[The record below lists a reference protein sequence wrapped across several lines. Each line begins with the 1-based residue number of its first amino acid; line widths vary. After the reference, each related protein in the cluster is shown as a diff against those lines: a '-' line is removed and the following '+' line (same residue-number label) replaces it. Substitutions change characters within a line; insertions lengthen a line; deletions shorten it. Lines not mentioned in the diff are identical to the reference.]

1 LLVECF
7 CVRILALKIKLSD
20 IAEVKTGYSQVAKS
34 DLSIESE
41 EDSTGTTAAVGLRSI
56 TNDGAIDLSRLDRV
70 YTPQSEGWLRKVASS
85 TVQPGDLIVAARG
98 SSGKAGLVGP
108 VPSEPLLCTNNVL
121 LVRANTAVADASYL
135 QAFIQNLYS
144 DPTQEIL
151 RRGVLGQWS
160 ITRTDL
166 EQLEIELPPLA
177 EQKKISAA
185 FSATHEARRA
195 ALAVSDHYG
204 LLLEK
209 LSSQYLRPKPRT

>member
-1 LLVECF
+1 LTVEYFFAC
-7 CVRILALKIKLSD
+7 IHALKIKLSD
-20 IAEVKTGYSQVAKS
+20 VAEVKTGYPQVAKS
-34 DLSIESE
+34 ELAIESE
-41 EDSTGTTAAVGLRSI
+41 EDSTGTTPAVGLRSI

-70 YTPQSEGWLRKVASS
+70 YTPQSEGWLKKVAGS
-85 TVQPGDLIVAARG
+85 TVQAGDLIIAARG

-121 LVRANTAVADASYL
+121 LVRPNTAAADAGYL

-185 FSATHEARRA
+185 FSSTHEARRA
-195 ALAVSDHYG
+195 AQAVSDHYS
-204 LLLEK
+204 LLLEN
-209 LSSQYLRPKPRT
+209 LSSQYFRPKSRT